1 MEAPGETQK
10 EQNSVANPSGGAGEI
25 GNAGT
30 RGSATAYRYLI
41 YAALFMLVGISG
53 LIFMG
58 RERNKLVG
66 QKVGELDFKPL
77 LNTEEAASA
86 AMARGEY
93 KLVHFWGTWCSPCMV
108 EYPEIIKLQRKY
120 KDDPRLVVIS
130 VSCGQAVPENLE
142 ELEFDTKYFLQGV
155 GGDMP
160 VYSDPVMYSRVQIA
174 NLIGRQGFL
183 YPMTMLLDKEM
194 KVVETWLGATRVGE
208 LDRVIER
215 VLNSHK

>member
-10 EQNSVANPSGGAGEI
+10 EQNSEANPSGGAGEI

>member
-1 MEAPGETQK
+1 MEASGETQNDQTASISFGGPEEK
-10 EQNSVANPSGGAGEI
+10 VQGTASRSVS
-25 GNAGT
+25 
-30 RGSATAYRYLI
+30 AYRYLL
-41 YAALFMLVGISG
+41 YAALFMLLGISG
-53 LIFMG
+53 LIFLG

-77 LNTEEAASA
+77 LNTDESASL

-93 KLVHFWGTWCSPCMV
+93 KLIHFWGTWCPPCMS
-108 EYPEIIKLQRKY
+108 EYPEVIKLQRKY
-120 KDDPRLVVIS
+120 KDDPRLVILS
-130 VSCGQAVPENLE
+130 VSCGQSVPENLE
-142 ELEFDTKYFLQGV
+142 ELEFDTKYYLQGV

-174 NLIGRQGFL
+174 NMIGRQGFL

-208 LDRVIER
+208 LDRAIER
-215 VLNSHK
+215 VLGSR

>member
-1 MEAPGETQK
+1 MEASGETQND
-10 EQNSVANPSGGAGEI
+10 QNSANPPGATGEKVQ
-25 GNAGT
+25 GT
-30 RGSATAYRYLI
+30 ERRSATAYRYLL
-41 YAALFMLVGISG
+41 YAALFMLLGISG
-53 LIFMG
+53 LIFLG

-77 LNTEEAASA
+77 LNTDESA
-86 AMARGEY
+86 PVAMARGEY
-93 KLVHFWGTWCSPCMV
+93 KLIHFWGTWCPPCMT
-108 EYPEIIKLQRKY
+108 EYPEVIKLQRKY

-174 NLIGRQGFL
+174 NMIGRQGFL

-215 VLNSHK
+215 VLNSRK

>member
-1 MEAPGETQK
+1 MEPSGETQND
-10 EQNSVANPSGGAGEI
+10 QNSAILSGGMEAKVQ
-25 GNAGT
+25 GT
-30 RGSATAYRYLI
+30 ERQSATAYRYLL
-41 YAALFMLVGISG
+41 YAALFMLLGISG
-53 LIFMG
+53 LIFLG

-77 LNTEEAASA
+77 LNTQESASV

-93 KLVHFWGTWCSPCMV
+93 KLIHFWGTWCPPCMT
-108 EYPEIIKLQRKY
+108 EYPEVIKLQRKY

-160 VYSDPVMYSRVQIA
+160 VYSDPAMYSRVQIA
-174 NLIGRQGFL
+174 NMIGRQGFL

-194 KVVETWLGATRVGE
+194 KIVETWLGATRVGE
-208 LDRVIER
+208 LDRAIER
-215 VLNSHK
+215 VLESR

>member
-1 MEAPGETQK
+1 MEPSGETQND
-10 EQNSVANPSGGAGEI
+10 QNSAIPSGGIEAKVQGME
-25 GNAGT
+25 
-30 RGSATAYRYLI
+30 RQSATAYRYLL
-41 YAALFMLVGISG
+41 YAALFMLLGISG
-53 LIFMG
+53 LIFLG

-77 LNTEEAASA
+77 LNTQESASV

-93 KLVHFWGTWCSPCMV
+93 KLIHFWGTWCPPCMT
-108 EYPEIIKLQRKY
+108 EYPEVIKLQRKY

-160 VYSDPVMYSRVQIA
+160 VYSDPAMYSRVQIA
-174 NLIGRQGFL
+174 NMIGRQGFL

-208 LDRVIER
+208 LDRAIER
-215 VLNSHK
+215 VLESR